1 MACTKA
7 SSLLNATRKASL
19 QCIYKAPKSLRQ
31 QQVSFIHTTQRLRQ
45 QQVYGENFE
54 EPIEG
59 GHRKERIPVNMGIM
73 IVPQQKA
80 YIVERF
86 GRFSKMLE
94 PGLNFLI
101 PVIDNVAYVHSLK
114 EDTIVL
120 TRQHA
125 ITRDNVTIE
134 IDGVLY
140 VRIVDPYKA
149 SYGVADPLYAVT
161 QLAQT
166 TMRSELGKMTLDKTF
181 EERENLNSSI
191 VLSLNDATEAWG
203 VVCLRYEIRDI
214 KPPTTVRQ
222 AMEMQAEAERKKRAH
237 ILESEAEQQSS
248 INLAMGHQRA
258 EILKAEGE
266 ARAISVK
273 AQATADAIKTIAKS
287 IDQPMGNNAVAL
299 RVAESYLD
307 AFSQIAK
314 ESTTMLLP
322 ANASDPA
329 SMIGQAMT
337 IYNRV
342 TNQTPGALADSYK
355 DGELFIPAG
364 DSKN

>member
-1 MACTKA
+1 MKNRVIPVVRHLRRVRLQPLSVQRRQLH
-7 SSLLNATRKASL
+7 SSRRLN
-19 QCIYKAPKSLRQ
+19 
-31 QQVSFIHTTQRLRQ
+31 Q
-45 QQVYGENFE
+45 QQVYGEGDYHDE
-54 EPIEG
+54 SGPAS
-59 GHRKERIPVNMGIM
+59 RMKERVPVNIGIM
-73 IVPQQKA
+73 VVPQQKA

-86 GRFSKMLE
+86 GRFSKLLE

-101 PVIDNVAYVHSLK
+101 PFIDNVAYVHSLK
-114 EDTIVL
+114 EDPILL
-120 TRQHA
+120 TKQHA

-149 SYGVADPLYAVT
+149 SYGVQDPLFAVT

-181 EERENLNSSI
+181 EERENLNANI
-191 VLSLNDATEAWG
+191 VASLNDATDAWG

-214 KPPTTVRQ
+214 KAPPNIRK
-222 AMEMQAEAERKKRAH
+222 AMEMQAEAERKKRAQ

-258 EILKAEGE
+258 DILHAEGE
-266 ARAISVK
+266 ARAIAVK
-273 AQATADAIKTIAKS
+273 AQATADAIKTISKS
-287 IDQPMGNNAVAL
+287 IAEPQGQNAVAL
-299 RVAESYLD
+299 RVAEKYMD
-307 AFSQIAK
+307 AFSNIAK

-342 TNQTPGALADSYK
+342 TNQTTPGAHADIHAEAFK
-355 DGELFIPAG
+355 DDLFVPAPERK
-364 DSKN
+364 S